1 MLEKKKI
8 ILTNQALDDV
18 ALGLFVGDNE
28 LVEKN
33 SRKLKI
39 LKQSSFSTFMLFN
52 SSLNSENLIEAK
64 KIS

>member
-28 LVEKN
+28 LVEK
-33 SRKLKI
+33 I
-39 LKQSSFSTFMLFN
+39 L
-52 SSLNSENLIEAK
+52 EN
-64 KIS
+64 